1 MFGYKGRLERVQA
14 PGLRTSFLTAM
25 ATKPSK
31 NTAADAKNGAKSAPA
46 PKAATNKKQ
55 ETGVKAPPE
64 KKKSAPVASKGT
76 PAPQPSKKPADP
88 KAKQTTSAA
97 GTPVPS
103 SVKKSATPTTEKATA
118 TASKAKDAKAPE
130 KKAAVKAEGAAED
143 APAPAPKATKAKAE
157 APAPKEEAAPAPKAA
172 KPKPATKA
180 NAPLTAPAPPS
191 KPVPPPKIKKPIL
204 DSAPEVVIKQAYNP
218 TKLPPFIKKQQQR
231 LIELRSALLDSMDLV
246 AKDSLRNRP
255 EGSEASVGGMHMAD
269 AGSDAYDRDFALSM
283 LSKEQDA
290 LYEINEALD
299 RVGQGVYGVCELSGE
314 KINDERL
321 EALPYARYTREMQ
334 EQIERDQM
342 GGRLRRAPVRSVF
355 GLEED
360 GEEGEDGEDEDRPAN
375 NNQNESSLDFMKE

>member
-1 MFGYKGRLERVQA
+1 MFENKGPLKRVQA
-14 PGLRTSFLTAM
+14 PGLRTSILTAM

-31 NTAADAKNGAKSAPA
+31 NTAADAKDGAKSAPA
-46 PKAATNKKQ
+46 SKAATSKKQ

-64 KKKSAPVASKGT
+64 KKKSAPAPPKGT
-76 PAPQPSKKPADP
+76 PAPQPSKTPADP
-88 KAKQTTSAA
+88 KAKPTTAAA

-103 SVKKSATPTTEKATA
+103 SVKKPATPKTEKATA
-118 TASKAKDAKAPE
+118 PASKAKDAKAPE
-130 KKAAVKAEGAAED
+130 KKAAVKAEASAED
-143 APAPAPKATKAKAE
+143 AAAPAPKAKAKAE
-157 APAPKEEAAPAPKAA
+157 APAPKDEAAPAPKAA
-172 KPKPATKA
+172 KPKTATKA

>member
-1 MFGYKGRLERVQA
+1 
-14 PGLRTSFLTAM
+14 M

-31 NTAADAKNGAKSAPA
+31 NTAADAKDGAKSAPA
-46 PKAATNKKQ
+46 SKAATNNKQ
-55 ETGVKAPPE
+55 EPGVKAPPE
-64 KKKSAPVASKGT
+64 KKKSASVASKGT
-76 PAPQPSKKPADP
+76 PAPQPSKKPAES
-88 KAKQTTSAA
+88 KVKQSPSA
-97 GTPVPS
+97 GIPVPS
-103 SVKKSATPTTEKATA
+103 SVKKTATPKTEKATA
-118 TASKAKDAKAPE
+118 PASKAKEAKAPE
-130 KKAAVKAEGAAED
+130 KKAAVKAEGAED
-143 APAPAPKATKAKAE
+143 EPAPAPKAVKAKVE
-157 APAPKEEAAPAPKAA
+157 APAPKDEAAPAPAPKAA
-172 KPKPATKA
+172 KPKSSKTS
-180 NAPLTAPAPPS
+180 APLAAPAPAS
-191 KPVPPPKIKKPIL
+191 KPVPPPKIKKSIL

-231 LIELRSALLDSMDLV
+231 LIELRSALLDSMDIV

-321 EALPYARYTREMQ
+321 EALPYTRYTREMQ
-334 EQIERDQM
+334 ELIERDQM